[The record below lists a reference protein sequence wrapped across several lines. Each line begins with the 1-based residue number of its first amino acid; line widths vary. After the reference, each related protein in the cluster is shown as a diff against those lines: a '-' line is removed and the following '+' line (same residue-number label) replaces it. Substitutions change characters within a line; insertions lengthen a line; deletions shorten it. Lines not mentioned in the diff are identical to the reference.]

1 MHGLEPKWIAAYLA
15 DRLAESGYGAMNR
28 DETIRIITPEFNTNG
43 QMIFRDNIQKCVWGK
58 NILLLIASASTGKS
72 HYPFSGVH

>member
-1 MHGLEPKWIAAYLA
+1 MHGRTEVIAAYLA

-43 QMIFRDNIQKCVWGK
+43 QMIFVIIFK
-58 NILLLIASASTGKS
+58 NVFGAKHPSD
-72 HYPFSGVH
+72 